1 MSSLSEKDGIDLVI
15 RHFGTGG
22 VKYSFL
28 RYVNLAILQ
37 MIKFT
42 LFYIL

>member
-15 RHFGTGG
+15 RHFGTRG